1 MDLRRFHGMS
11 PALATPF
18 DANQELDLDRLETLI
33 EDYISCGV
41 HGISV
46 AGSQGEFFSLDEE
59 EHVALLER
67 CVKVVGGRVPV
78 VAGCARSNLR
88 ETRRVL
94 SAAGSMGIDMAMFIT
109 PYFAQ
114 PDQAEL
120 AKHFTMLAGETDL
133 PVLLYNNPPRTS
145 VNIAPPTLASVMDA
159 ASNVVGIKDS
169 AGDMTQAIEFLVT
182 PGRRGML
189 ISGRDT
195 LTLSMLIN
203 GGHGAVSP
211 ACNVFPRL
219 LVRLYDKAVSGDLAE
234 ARRIS
239 DLLAPLRAAW
249 VLGSFPV
256 VIKEAMMIAGR
267 SAGPARDPIMPLTP
281 DARAQLQMVVD
292 AIMPEEMALAS

>member
-1 MDLRRFHGMS
+1 MDLTRFHGMS

-18 DANQELDLDRLETLI
+18 TAKEVLDLDRLETMI
-33 EDYISCGV
+33 EEYLACGV

-46 AGSQGEFFSLDEE
+46 AGSQGEFFSLDEA

-67 CVKVVGGRVPV
+67 CVKVVSGRVPV
-78 VAGCARSNLR
+78 VAGCARANLT

-94 SAAGSMGIDMAMFIT
+94 KAAEKIGIDMAMLIT

-114 PDQAEL
+114 PSQAEL
-120 AKHFTMLAGETDL
+120 VRHFTGLAAETKL
-133 PVLLYNNPPRTS
+133 PVVLYNNPPRTS
-145 VNIAPPTLASVMDA
+145 VNIAPETLVSVMDA
-159 ASNVVGIKDS
+159 ATNVVGIKDS
-169 AGDMTQAIEFLVT
+169 AGDMTQSIEYLVST
-182 PGRRGML
+182 GRRAL
-189 ISGRDT
+189 LFSGRDT
-195 LTLSMLIN
+195 LSLSMVLA

-234 ARRIS
+234 AQRIS

-256 VIKEAMMIAGR
+256 VIKEAMALVGR
-267 SAGPARDPIMPLTP
+267 GAGPTRAPIGPLGAE
-281 DARAQLQMVVD
+281 ARARLKSVVD
-292 AIMPEEMALAS
+292 AIMPEEEALAR

>member
-1 MDLRRFHGMS
+1 MDFRRFHGMS

-18 DANQELDLDRLETLI
+18 NANQELDLDRLEALI
-33 EDYISCGV
+33 DEYLSCGV

-46 AGSQGEFFSLDEE
+46 AGSQGEFFSLDEL
-59 EHVALLER
+59 EHIALLER
-67 CVKVVGGRVPV
+67 CVKAVNGRVPV

-88 ETRRVL
+88 ETRRTL
-94 SAAGSMGIDMAMFIT
+94 SAAKSIGVDMAMLIT

-114 PDQAEL
+114 PNQAEL
-120 AKHFTMLAGETDL
+120 VNHFTALAGETEL

-145 VNIAPPTLASVMDA
+145 VNITPQTLAAVMDGA
-159 ASNVVGIKDS
+159 ANVVGIKDS
-169 AGDMTQAIEFLVT
+169 AGDMTQAIEFLVAS
-182 PGRRGML
+182 GRRGIL
-189 ISGRDT
+189 FSGRDT
-195 LTLSMLIN
+195 LTLSMLVN

-219 LVRLYDKAVSGDLAE
+219 LVHLYDTAVSGNLTE

-256 VIKEAMMIAGR
+256 VIKEAMMMVGR
-267 SAGPARDPIMPLTP
+267 SAGPARDPIKPLDP
-281 DARAQLQMVVD
+281 PARAKLQSVID
-292 AIMPEEMALAS
+292 AIMPEEEALAP

>member
-1 MDLRRFHGMS
+1 MDFRRFHGMS

-18 DANQELDLDRLETLI
+18 NANQELDLERLEALI
-33 EDYISCGV
+33 ETYLSCGV

-46 AGSQGEFFSLDEE
+46 AGSQGEFFSLDEA
-59 EHVALLER
+59 EHIALLER
-67 CVKVVGGRVPV
+67 CVKVVDGRVPI
-78 VAGCARSNLR
+78 VAGCARSNLQ

-94 SAAGSMGIDMAMFIT
+94 SAAKTIGIDMAMLIT

-114 PDQAEL
+114 PNQSEL
-120 AKHFTMLAGETDL
+120 VDHFTALARETEL

-145 VNIAPPTLASVMDA
+145 VNIAPQTLVAIMDVA
-159 ASNVVGIKDS
+159 PNVVGIKDS
-169 AGDMTQAIEFLVT
+169 AGDMTQSIEYLVT
-182 PGRRGML
+182 TGRRGML
-189 ISGRDT
+189 FSGRDT
-195 LTLSMLIN
+195 LTLSMLTN

-219 LVRLYDKAVSGDLAE
+219 LVRLYDKAVAGNLDE

-256 VIKEAMMIAGR
+256 VIKEAMAMVGR
-267 SAGPARDPIMPLTP
+267 SAGPARDPIKPLGEE
-281 DARAQLQMVVD
+281 ARAKLQAVVD
-292 AIMPEEMALAS
+292 AILPEEDALIP

>member
-1 MDLRRFHGMS
+1 MAWP

-18 DANQELDLDRLETLI
+18 NARQEVDLDTLEKMLK
-33 EDYISCGV
+33 DYLDCGV

-46 AGSQGEFFSLDEE
+46 VGSQGEFFSLDEA
-59 EHVALLER
+59 EHISVIEQTVR
-67 CVKVVGGRVPV
+67 TVDGRVPV
-78 VAGCARSNLR
+78 VAGCGRSNLT

-94 SAAGSMGIDMAMFIT
+94 LAAEAAGIDMAMFIT

-114 PDQAEL
+114 PNQLEL
-120 AKHFTMLAGETDL
+120 EEYFVSLAAMTTL

-145 VNIAPPTLASVMDA
+145 VNILPATLARIMKRA
-159 ASNVVGIKDS
+159 QNVVGIKDS
-169 AGDMTQAIEFLVT
+169 AGDMTQAIEYLLV
-182 PGRRGML
+182 GERKGL
-189 ISGRDT
+189 LFSGRDT

-219 LVRLYDKAVSGDLAE
+219 LVKMYDLFKTGDIEE

-249 VLGSFPV
+249 ALGSFPV
-256 VIKEAMMIAGR
+256 VIKEAMTMVGR
-267 SAGPARDPIMPLTP
+267 SAGPARLPIAPLTP
-281 DARAQLQMVVD
+281 DAREKLQAVVSKIQD
-292 AIMPEEMALAS
+292 EENKLQ